1 MSDKVMVMY
10 QGTIVDRFDKSSIF
24 SEDRHV
30 YTKKL
35 LEVFDPEAFHAED
48 ADKDMQIKTPF
59 LRDGLVIHRSE
70 KGYFYEMVN
79 C

>member
-1 MSDKVMVMY
+1 MVMY

-24 SEDRHV
+24 SDDRHV

-48 ADKDMQIKTPF
+48 A
-59 LRDGLVIHRSE
+59 V
-70 KGYFYEMVN
+70 
-79 C
+79 